1 MKSKSTSIYEVPM
14 SPASWRMKLANKL
27 RWHKG
32 MTQSE
37 AMTVAWQCR
46 DMLDLLRM
54 GVVNFAYIKDNG
66 EYRRAR
72 GTLKAGISPEFDAWM
87 NHHNTSGYDSKSRN
101 ENTDGTYNYW
111 DLDKNGFRSFH
122 ADKLVDLDIE
132 L

>member
-1 MKSKSTSIYEVPM
+1 MSSNSNVIQITNMSSKR
-14 SPASWRMKLANKL
+14 WRMLLANKL
-27 RWHKG
+27 RWQNG
-32 MTQSE
+32 LTQSE
-37 AMTVAWQCR
+37 ALAAAWQCR

-54 GVVNFAYIKDNG
+54 GVVKFAYIKENG

-72 GTLKAGISPEFDAWM
+72 GTLKHGVSAEFDAWIDGKHTGKQR
-87 NHHNTSGYDSKSRN
+87 NQNTN
-101 ENTDGTYNYW
+101 GTYNYW

>member
-1 MKSKSTSIYEVPM
+1 MEKTNLVSEAPM
-14 SPASWRMKLANKL
+14 SPAKWRMKLANKL
-27 RWHKG
+27 RWHRG

-54 GVVNFAYIKDNG
+54 GVVKFAYIKENG

-72 GTLKAGISPEFDAWM
+72 GTLKHGVSAEFDAWIDGKHTRKQR
-87 NHHNTSGYDSKSRN
+87 NQNTN
-101 ENTDGTYNYW
+101 GTYNYW

>member
-1 MKSKSTSIYEVPM
+1 MKSKSISIYEVPM

-32 MTQSE
+32 MTPSE

-54 GVVNFAYIKDNG
+54 GIVNFAYIKDNG
-66 EYRRAR
+66 EFRRAR
-72 GTLKAGISPEFDAWM
+72 GTLKKGVSPEFDAWM